1 MRLKAYRLHFHPVN
15 DLFLITGGLHLLRGI
30 SLYCRCFTHDR
41 WDCYG
46 HRALLPI
53 REDSLLKFFNLFPLL
68 AFLCARSSSSV
79 GCICSTEFTL
89 RGLSFVNQQVPWL
102 HMLYAAI
109 GAIVYTLVSLL
120 TWIRG
125 VHSSLVLQGC
135 WITMCIKILT
145 SRNTQ
150 QLFTRPNNTLTISQF
165 WSFKIHQL
173 WCWCKPPLRPWSCS
187 VIYW

>member
-1 MRLKAYRLHFHPVN
+1 MSDATGDELVTFFLVTSILNLIFFFYFNLILIHFKMISTAFMWLIAYRLHFHPVN

-30 SLYCRCFTHDR
+30 SLYCCCFTHDR
-41 WDCYG
+41 WDCNG

-53 REDSLLKFFNLFPLL
+53 CEDRSLKFFNLCSLL

-79 GCICSTEFTL
+79 RYICSTEFTL

-120 TWIRG
+120 TWDKR
-125 VHSSLVLQGC
+125 SA
-135 WITMCIKILT
+135 
-145 SRNTQ
+145 
-150 QLFTRPNNTLTISQF
+150 
-165 WSFKIHQL
+165 
-173 WCWCKPPLRPWSCS
+173 
-187 VIYW
+187 